1 MKGDEKMARKS
12 VDTLAKEVLA
22 NKWGVGKD
30 RVRRLTAKGYDYEKV
45 QKRVN
50 ELYSADSTAD
60 KNISSNGVVL
70 IKSFEGFSRV
80 ACKALPTEKYLTIGY
95 GHYGKDVKPNQTITE
110 AEAVK
115 LLVKDLSGFVSKVN
129 KYNRK
134 YGFTQNEFDALVS
147 FCYNVGNIDGLTK
160 NGTRTKAQIAD
171 KFLAYSYSGGK
182 FIKGLYNR
190 RVKERNLFNKKD

>member
-1 MKGDEKMARKS
+1 MARKS
-12 VDTLAKEVLA
+12 VDTLAKEVLS

-30 RVRRLTAKGYDYEKV
+30 RERRLTAKGYDYEKV

-80 ACKALPTEKYLTIGY
+80 ACKALSSEKYLTIGY

-115 LLVKDLSGFVSKVN
+115 LFVKALSGFVSKVN
-129 KYNRK
+129 KQIRK

-190 RVKERNLFNKKD
+190 RVKERNLFNKKG

>member
-1 MKGDEKMARKS
+1 MAKKS
-12 VDTLAKEVLA
+12 IDTLAKEVLA
-22 NKWGVGKD
+22 NKWGVGED
-30 RVRRLTAKGYDYEKV
+30 RKRRLEVKGYDYDKV

-50 ELYSADSTAD
+50 ELYKMGSTED

-80 ACKALPTEKYLTIGY
+80 ACKALPSEKYLTIGY

-110 AEAVK
+110 SEAVK
-115 LLVKDLSGFVSKVN
+115 LLVKDLSGFVAKVN

-147 FCYNVGNIDGLTK
+147 FCYNVGNIDGLTN

-171 KFLAYSYSGGK
+171 KFLAYSYSGGNYVQ
-182 FIKGLYNR
+182 GLYNR
-190 RVKERNLFNKKD
+190 RLKEQKLFNKKD

>member
-1 MKGDEKMARKS
+1 MARKS
-12 VDTLAKEVLA
+12 VDTLAKEVIA

-30 RVRRLTAKGYDYEKV
+30 RERRLTAKGYDYEKV

-50 ELYSADSTAD
+50 ELYSADSTED

-80 ACKALPTEKYLTIGY
+80 ACKALPSEKYLTIGY

-115 LLVKDLSGFVSKVN
+115 LLVKDLSSFVKKVN

-190 RVKERNLFNKKD
+190 RVKERNLFNKKE

>member
-1 MKGDEKMARKS
+1 MSRKS

-30 RVRRLTAKGYDYEKV
+30 RERRLTAKGYDYEKV
-45 QKRVN
+45 QKKVN
-50 ELYSADSTAD
+50 ELYSADSTED

-115 LLVKDLSGFVSKVN
+115 LLVKDLSGFVKKVN

>member
-1 MKGDEKMARKS
+1 MARKS
-12 VDTLAKEVLA
+12 VDTLAREVLA

-30 RVRRLTAKGYDYEKV
+30 RERRLTSKGYDYEKV

-50 ELYSADSTAD
+50 ELYSSDSTAD

-80 ACKALPTEKYLTIGY
+80 ACKALPSEKYLTIGY

-115 LLVKDLSGFVSKVN
+115 LLVKDLSGFVKKVN

-190 RVKERNLFNKKD
+190 RVKERNLFNKKV

>member
-1 MKGDEKMARKS
+1 MARKS
-12 VDTLAKEVLA
+12 VETLAKEVLA

-30 RVRRLTAKGYDYEKV
+30 RERRLTAKGYDYEKV

-80 ACKALPTEKYLTIGY
+80 ACKALPSEKYLTIGY
-95 GHYGKDVKPNQTITE
+95 GHYGKDVKHNQTITE

-115 LLVKDLSGFVSKVN
+115 LLVKDLRGFVAKVN

-160 NGTRTKAQIAD
+160 NGTRTKSQIAD

>member
-1 MKGDEKMARKS
+1 MARKS
-12 VDTLAKEVLA
+12 VDTLAKEVLS
-22 NKWGVGKD
+22 NKWGVGKE
-30 RVRRLTAKGYDYEKV
+30 RERRLTAKGYDYEKV

-80 ACKALPTEKYLTIGY
+80 ACKALPSEKYLTIGY

-160 NGTRTKAQIAD
+160 NGTRTKAEIAD

>member
-1 MKGDEKMARKS
+1 MARKS
-12 VDTLAKEVLA
+12 VDTLAKEVLS

-30 RVRRLTAKGYDYEKV
+30 RERRLTAKGYDYEKV

-80 ACKALPTEKYLTIGY
+80 ACKALPSEKYLTIGY

-115 LLVKDLSGFVSKVN
+115 LLVKDLSGFVKKVN

-182 FIKGLYNR
+182 FIQGLYNR
-190 RVKERNLFNKKD
+190 RVKERNLFNKKG

>member
-1 MKGDEKMARKS
+1 MARKS
-12 VDTLAKEVLA
+12 VDTLAKEVLS

-30 RVRRLTAKGYDYEKV
+30 RERRLTAKGYDYEKV

-80 ACKALPTEKYLTIGY
+80 ACKALSSERYLTIGY

-115 LLVKDLSGFVSKVN
+115 LLVKDLSGFVTKVN

-190 RVKERNLFNKKD
+190 RVKERNLYNKKD

>member
-1 MKGDEKMARKS
+1 MAKKS
-12 VDTLAKEVLA
+12 IDTLAKEVLA
-22 NKWGVGKD
+22 NKWGVGLNRK
-30 RVRRLTAKGYDYEKV
+30 RKLEYKGYDYDKV

-50 ELYSADSTAD
+50 ELYNSGSTED
-60 KNISSNGVVL
+60 KNISSNGVIL

-110 AEAVK
+110 SEAVK
-115 LLVKDLSGFVSKVN
+115 LLVKDLSGFVAKVN

-171 KFLAYSYSGGK
+171 KFLAYSYSGGNYV
-182 FIKGLYNR
+182 KGLYNR
-190 RVKERNLFNKKD
+190 RMKEQALFNKKD

>member
-1 MKGDEKMARKS
+1 MAKKS
-12 VDTLAKEVLA
+12 IDTLAKEVLA
-22 NKWGVGKD
+22 NKWGVGLD
-30 RVRRLTAKGYDYEKV
+30 RKRRLEAKGYDYDKV

-50 ELYSADSTAD
+50 ELYNSGSTED

-80 ACKALPTEKYLTIGY
+80 ACKALPTERYLTIGY
-95 GHYGKDVKPNQTITE
+95 GHYGKDVKPHQTITE
-110 AEAVK
+110 SEAVK
-115 LLVKDLSGFVSKVN
+115 LLVKDLSGFVKKVN

-171 KFLAYSYSGGK
+171 KFLAYSYSGGN
-182 FIKGLYNR
+182 FVRGLYNR
-190 RVKERNLFNKKD
+190 RLKEQALFNKKD

>member
-1 MKGDEKMARKS
+1 MARKS

-30 RVRRLTAKGYDYEKV
+30 RERRLTAKGYDYEKV

-60 KNISSNGVVL
+60 KNVSSNGVVL

-80 ACKALPTEKYLTIGY
+80 ACKALPSEKYLTIGY

>member
-1 MKGDEKMARKS
+1 MARKS
-12 VDTLAKEVLA
+12 VDTLAKEVLS

-30 RVRRLTAKGYDYEKV
+30 RERRLTAKGYDYEKV

-190 RVKERNLFNKKD
+190 RVKERNLFNKKE

>member
-1 MKGDEKMARKS
+1 MARKS

-30 RVRRLTAKGYDYEKV
+30 RERRLKAKGYDYEKV

-80 ACKALPTEKYLTIGY
+80 ACKALPSEKYLTIGY
-95 GHYGKDVKPNQTITE
+95 GHYGKDVKSNQTITE

-115 LLVKDLSGFVSKVN
+115 LLVKDLSGFVAKVN

-160 NGTRTKAQIAD
+160 HGTRTKAQIAD

>member
-1 MKGDEKMARKS
+1 MSRKS
-12 VDTLAKEVLA
+12 VDTLAKEVIA

-30 RVRRLTAKGYDYEKV
+30 RERRLTAKGYDYEKV

-50 ELYSADSTAD
+50 ELYSADSTED

-70 IKSFEGFSRV
+70 IKSFEGFSHV

-110 AEAVK
+110 SDAVK
-115 LLVKDLSGFVSKVN
+115 LLVKDLSGFVKKVN

-160 NGTRTKAQIAD
+160 NGTRTKARIAD

>member
-1 MKGDEKMARKS
+1 MHMAKKS
-12 VDTLAKEVLA
+12 IDTLAREVLA
-22 NKWGVGKD
+22 NRWGVGLNRK
-30 RVRRLTAKGYDYEKV
+30 RRLEEKGYDYDKV

-50 ELYSADSTAD
+50 ELYNSESTED
-60 KNISSNGVVL
+60 KNVSTNGVIL

-80 ACKALPTEKYLTIGY
+80 ACKALPTEQYLTIGY

-110 AEAVK
+110 TEAVK
-115 LLVKDLSGFVSKVN
+115 LLVKDLRGFVEKVN
-129 KYNRK
+129 KYNSK

-171 KFLAYSYSGGK
+171 KLLAYSYSGGN
-182 FIKGLYNR
+182 FVRGLYNR
-190 RVKERNLFNKKD
+190 RLKELELFNKKD

>member
-1 MKGDEKMARKS
+1 MSRKS

-22 NKWGVGKD
+22 NKWGVGKE
-30 RVRRLTAKGYDYEKV
+30 RERRLTEKGYDYEKV

-50 ELYSADSTAD
+50 ELYSADSTED
-60 KNISSNGVVL
+60 RNISSNGVVL

-80 ACKALPTEKYLTIGY
+80 ACKALPSEKYLTIGY

-115 LLVKDLSGFVSKVN
+115 LLVKDLSGFVTKVN

-147 FCYNVGNIDGLTK
+147 FCYNVGNIDCLTK

>member
-1 MKGDEKMARKS
+1 MARKS

-30 RVRRLTAKGYDYEKV
+30 RERRLTAKGYDYEKV

-50 ELYSADSTAD
+50 ELYSADSTED

-80 ACKALPTEKYLTIGY
+80 ACKALTTEKYLTIGY

-115 LLVKDLSGFVSKVN
+115 LLVKDLSGFVKKVN

>member
-1 MKGDEKMARKS
+1 MARKS
-12 VDTLAKEVLA
+12 VVTLAKEVLS

-30 RVRRLTAKGYDYEKV
+30 RERRLTAKGYDYEKV

-80 ACKALPTEKYLTIGY
+80 ACKALPSEKYLTIGY

-115 LLVKDLSGFVSKVN
+115 LLVKDLSGFVTKVN

>member
-1 MKGDEKMARKS
+1 MSRKS
-12 VDTLAKEVLA
+12 VDTLAKEVIA

-30 RVRRLTAKGYDYEKV
+30 RERRLTAKGYDYEKV
-45 QKRVN
+45 QRRVN
-50 ELYSADSTAD
+50 ELYSADSTED

-115 LLVKDLSGFVSKVN
+115 LLVKDLSGFVKKVN

>member
-1 MKGDEKMARKS
+1 MPRKS
-12 VDTLAKEVLA
+12 VDTLAKEVIA

-30 RVRRLTAKGYDYEKV
+30 RERRLTAKGYVYEKV
-45 QKRVN
+45 QRRVN
-50 ELYSADSTAD
+50 ELYSADSTED
-60 KNISSNGVVL
+60 RNISSNGVVL

-80 ACKALPTEKYLTIGY
+80 ACKALPSEKYLTIGY

-110 AEAVK
+110 SDAVK
-115 LLVKDLSGFVSKVN
+115 LLVKDLSGFVKKVN

-160 NGTRTKAQIAD
+160 NGTRTKAQISD

>member
-1 MKGDEKMARKS
+1 MARKS

-30 RVRRLTAKGYDYEKV
+30 RERRLTAKGYDYEKV

-80 ACKALPTEKYLTIGY
+80 ACKALHSEKYLTIGY

-110 AEAVK
+110 AEAVN
-115 LLVKDLSGFVSKVN
+115 LLVKDLSGFVDKVN

>member
-1 MKGDEKMARKS
+1 MAKKS
-12 VDTLAKEVLA
+12 INTLAKEVLA
-22 NKWGVGKD
+22 NKWGVGSERK
-30 RVRRLTAKGYDYEKV
+30 RRLEAEGYDYDKV

-50 ELYSADSTAD
+50 ELYNSGSTED

-95 GHYGKDVKPNQTITE
+95 GHYGKDVKANQTITE
-110 AEAVK
+110 SEAVK
-115 LLVKDLSGFVSKVN
+115 LLVKDLSGFVAKVN

-134 YGFTQNEFDALVS
+134 YGFSQNEFDALVS

-171 KFLAYSYSGGK
+171 KFLAYSYSGGNYVQ
-182 FIKGLYNR
+182 GLYNR
-190 RVKERNLFNKKD
+190 RLKEQKLFNKKD

>member
-1 MKGDEKMARKS
+1 MARKS
-12 VDTLAKEVLA
+12 VETLAKEVLA

-30 RVRRLTAKGYDYEKV
+30 RERRLTAKGYDYEKV

-80 ACKALPTEKYLTIGY
+80 ACKALPSEKYLTIGY

-115 LLVKDLSGFVSKVN
+115 LLVKDLSGFVTKVN

>member
-1 MKGDEKMARKS
+1 MARKS
-12 VDTLAKEVLA
+12 VDTLAKEVLS

-30 RVRRLTAKGYDYEKV
+30 RERRLTAKGYDYEKV

-115 LLVKDLSGFVSKVN
+115 LLVKDLSGFVTKVN

>member
-1 MKGDEKMARKS
+1 MARKS
-12 VDTLAKEVLA
+12 VDTLAKEVLS

-30 RVRRLTAKGYDYEKV
+30 RERRLTAKGYDYEKV

-80 ACKALPTEKYLTIGY
+80 ACKALSSEKYLTIGY

>member
-1 MKGDEKMARKS
+1 MPRKS
-12 VDTLAKEVLA
+12 VDTLAKEVIA

-30 RVRRLTAKGYDYEKV
+30 RESRLTAKGYDYEKV

-50 ELYSADSTAD
+50 ELYSADSTED
-60 KNISSNGVVL
+60 RNISSNGVVL

-95 GHYGKDVKPNQTITE
+95 GHYGKDVKSNQTITE
-110 AEAVK
+110 TEAVK
-115 LLVKDLSGFVSKVN
+115 LLVKDLSGFVKKVN

-190 RVKERNLFNKKD
+190 RLKERNLFNKKD

>member
-1 MKGDEKMARKS
+1 MSRKS

-22 NKWGVGKD
+22 NKWGVGKE
-30 RVRRLTAKGYDYEKV
+30 RERRLTAKGYDYEKV

-115 LLVKDLSGFVSKVN
+115 LLVKDLSGFVTKVN

-190 RVKERNLFNKKD
+190 RVKERNLFNKKG

>member
-1 MKGDEKMARKS
+1 MARKS
-12 VDTLAKEVLA
+12 VDTLAKEVLS

-30 RVRRLTAKGYDYEKV
+30 RERRLTAKGYDYEKV

-80 ACKALPTEKYLTIGY
+80 ACKALPSEKYLTIGY

>member
-1 MKGDEKMARKS
+1 MSRKS
-12 VDTLAKEVLA
+12 VETLAKEVIA

-30 RVRRLTAKGYDYEKV
+30 RERRLTAKGYDYEKV

-50 ELYSADSTAD
+50 ELYSADSTED
-60 KNISSNGVVL
+60 RNISSNGVVL

-95 GHYGKDVKPNQTITE
+95 GHYGKDVKSNQTITE
-110 AEAVK
+110 TEAVK
-115 LLVKDLSGFVSKVN
+115 LLVKDLSGFVKKVN

-190 RVKERNLFNKKD
+190 RLKERNLFNKKD

>member
-1 MKGDEKMARKS
+1 MARKS
-12 VDTLAKEVLA
+12 VETLAKEVLA

-30 RVRRLTAKGYDYEKV
+30 RERRLTSKGYDYEKV

-80 ACKALPTEKYLTIGY
+80 ACKALPSEKYLTIGY

-115 LLVKDLSGFVSKVN
+115 LLVKDLGGFVAKVN

>member
-1 MKGDEKMARKS
+1 MARKS

-22 NKWGVGKD
+22 NKWGVGKE
-30 RVRRLTAKGYDYEKV
+30 RERRLTAKGYDYEKV

-50 ELYSADSTAD
+50 ELYSADSTED

-80 ACKALPTEKYLTIGY
+80 ACKAIPSEKYLTIGY
-95 GHYGKDVKPNQTITE
+95 GHYGKDVKPNETITE

-115 LLVKDLSGFVSKVN
+115 LLVKDLRGFVAKVN

>member
-1 MKGDEKMARKS
+1 MARKS

-30 RVRRLTAKGYDYEKV
+30 RERRLTAKGYDYEKV

-80 ACKALPTEKYLTIGY
+80 ACKALPSEKYLTIGY
-95 GHYGKDVKPNQTITE
+95 GHYGKDVKPNQTITK

-115 LLVKDLSGFVSKVN
+115 LLVKDLGGFVAKVN

>member
-1 MKGDEKMARKS
+1 MARKS
-12 VDTLAKEVLA
+12 VDTLAKEVLS

-30 RVRRLTAKGYDYEKV
+30 RERRLTAKGYDYEKV

-80 ACKALPTEKYLTIGY
+80 ACKALPSEQYLTIGY

>member
-1 MKGDEKMARKS
+1 MARKS

-50 ELYSADSTAD
+50 ELYTADSTAD

-115 LLVKDLSGFVSKVN
+115 LLVKDLRGFVAKVN
-129 KYNRK
+129 KYNRQ

-171 KFLAYSYSGGK
+171 RFLAYSYSGGK

-190 RVKERNLFNKKD
+190 RVKERNLFNKKG

>member
-1 MKGDEKMARKS
+1 MARKS

-30 RVRRLTAKGYDYEKV
+30 RERRLTAKGYDYEKV
-45 QKRVN
+45 QRRVN
-50 ELYSADSTAD
+50 ELYSANSTED

-80 ACKALPTEKYLTIGY
+80 ACKALPNEKYLTIGY

-115 LLVKDLSGFVSKVN
+115 LLVKDLRSFVEKVN

>member
-1 MKGDEKMARKS
+1 MAKKS
-12 VDTLAKEVLA
+12 IDTLAKEVLA
-22 NKWGVGKD
+22 NKWGVGLNRK
-30 RVRRLTAKGYDYEKV
+30 RKLESKGYDYDKV

-50 ELYSADSTAD
+50 ELYNSGSTED
-60 KNISSNGVVL
+60 KNISSNGVIL

-110 AEAVK
+110 SEAVK
-115 LLVKDLSGFVSKVN
+115 LLVKDLSGFVAKVN

-171 KFLAYSYSGGK
+171 KFLAYSYSGGNYV
-182 FIKGLYNR
+182 KGLYNR
-190 RVKERNLFNKKD
+190 RMKEQALFNKKD

>member
-1 MKGDEKMARKS
+1 MARKS

-22 NKWGVGKD
+22 NKWGVGKE
-30 RVRRLTAKGYDYEKV
+30 RERRLTAKGYDYEKV

-50 ELYSADSTAD
+50 ELYSADSTED

-80 ACKALPTEKYLTIGY
+80 ACKALPSEKYLTIGY

-115 LLVKDLSGFVSKVN
+115 LLVKDLKGFVAKVN

-171 KFLAYSYSGGK
+171 KILAYSYSGGK